1 MLRKEGG
8 LTTVFAATT
17 TAAVDD
23 GDLDDIEMCRALSA
37 CSWRVRRSCVREV
50 SSPRTTP

>member
-17 TAAVDD
+17 MAAVDD
-23 GDLDDIEMCRALSA
+23 GDLDDIDMCRALSA
-37 CSWRVRRSCVREV
+37 CSWRVRRSCVRAV